1 MVFKVDA
8 ACGSCIGNGRSNN
21 EDNFYFN
28 RKHLPE
34 KNKGL
39 NNPIKYSGTT
49 SESVMFAVFDG
60 MGGGVSGEEAS
71 CKASEIFAEEYKK
84 LDEIALSGKEFMI
97 TACIKANDIINE
109 ISAKR
114 QVGTLGTTVA
124 ALYLSQDEAV
134 SCNMG
139 DSKVFR
145 IRNNQMM
152 QISEDH
158 TDEKIML
165 SMGIKKKPVLLQY
178 LGVPNTEMAIEPF
191 VAKGD
196 IQDEDIFVLCSDGVT
211 DVIRP
216 DEIYSLIKEKKV
228 DEAVKAIIAEVNM
241 RDGADNATIVIAKL
255 TA

>member
-8 ACGSCIGNGRSNN
+8 ACGSFIGNGRNNN
-21 EDNFYFN
+21 EDNFFFD

-39 NNPIKYSGTT
+39 KNPIKYSGST
-49 SESVMFAVFDG
+49 SEIVMFAVFDG
-60 MGGGVSGEEAS
+60 MGGGANGEEAS
-71 CKASEIFAEEYKK
+71 CKASEVFAEEYKK
-84 LDEIALSGKEFMI
+84 LDEIVLSGKEFMV
-97 TACIKANDIINE
+97 TACQKANDIINE
-109 ISAKR
+109 LVAQR
-114 QVGTLGTTVA
+114 QVGTMGTTVA

-134 SCNMG
+134 ACNMG

-145 IRNNQMM
+145 IRSNQMM

-165 SMGIKKKPVLLQY
+165 SIGIKKKPILLQY
-178 LGVPNTEMAIEPF
+178 LGVPDTEMAIEPF

-196 IQDEDIFVLCSDGVT
+196 IQDEDVFVLCSDGVT

-228 DEAVKAIIAEVNM
+228 DEAVKAILAEVNK
-241 RDGADNATIVIAKL
+241 RDGADNATIVVAKL